1 MGSRLSGRAV
11 AFVIAILLLI
21 WTSVS
26 LSAQSTGTHPPGPPH
41 IGDQGEPVPKD
52 VADKMEKE
60 RSKER
65 YQNLKRDS
73 EKLLE
78 MATELKQYVD
88 KSGENVMSLDV
99 IRKCDEIEKL
109 SKSVRSKMKG
119 N

>member
-1 MGSRLSGRAV
+1 MGSRLCGWAFAAV
-11 AFVIAILLLI
+11 IVILLLL
-21 WTSVS
+21 WTPLS
-26 LSAQSTGTHPPGPPH
+26 LSAQSSSTRHPEPPQV
-41 IGDQGEPVPKD
+41 GQQGETIPKD
-52 VADKMEKE
+52 VADRMEKE
-60 RSKER
+60 RLKER

>member
-1 MGSRLSGRAV
+1 MGSRLSGCALSAV
-11 AFVIAILLLI
+11 IVILLLL
-21 WTSVS
+21 WTPGS
-26 LSAQSTGTHPPGPPH
+26 LSAQSGTQRGEPSPV
-41 IGDQGEPVPKD
+41 GDQGVPVPKD

-60 RSKER
+60 RLRER